1 MFCNEEVD
9 THKMV
14 YIILKKSS
22 LLRCD
27 KVKNSTFTYVYYF
40 KPQMVCISS
49 TIYLPISMNFFDIY
63 RGLLELVGI
72 IVGHLYF
79 FLMFKYP
86 QDFGGA
92 RLLSVPNIL

>member
-1 MFCNEEVD
+1 M
-9 THKMV
+9 
-14 YIILKKSS
+14 YIILNQKWFVFQVPYIYQY
-22 LLRCD
+22 LW
-27 KVKNSTFTYVYYF
+27 
-40 KPQMVCISS
+40 IS
-49 TIYLPISMNFFDIY
+49 FDIY